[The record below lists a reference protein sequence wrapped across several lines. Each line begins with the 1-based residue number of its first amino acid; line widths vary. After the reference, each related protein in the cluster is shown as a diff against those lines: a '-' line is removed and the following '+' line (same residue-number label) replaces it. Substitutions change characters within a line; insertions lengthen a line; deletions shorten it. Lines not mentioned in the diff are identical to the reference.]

1 MKNYIKKHKKTILLY
16 VTILFFIAVF
26 YFVYN
31 CPFKYFFGICCPGCG
46 MTRATLSLLKL
57 DFQQAFYYHPAVF
70 IMPFAIIV
78 FFLRKRI
85 PKKIINLLGGI
96 LILIL
101 TAIYI
106 YRLCSGSDI
115 VFIDFESGLIY
126 KIISHIKSIL

>member
-16 VTILFFIAVF
+16 LSILFFVAVF

-46 MTRATLSLLKL
+46 MTRATLSLFKL

-70 IMPFAIIV
+70 VLPIAIIV
-78 FFLRKRI
+78 FFLRKKI
-85 PKKIINLLGGI
+85 PKKIFNLLGAISI
-96 LILIL
+96 LIL
-101 TAIYI
+101 AGIYI

-115 VFIDFESGLIY
+115 VFIDFESGLVY
-126 KIISHIKSIL
+126 KIIKYITSLI